1 MNTWLAIKT
10 TSSQV
15 PRKNGNS
22 VPVLYVLI
30 GLPAAGKSTWV
41 TQQDWASTC
50 DLISTDLYVDRFAA
64 RTGHSYNQVFEAVM
78 PRAIRLMMRAV
89 RRAQARGQDIIW
101 DQTNLT
107 RASRARKFRILPEYR
122 AVAVVFAAPE
132 PEEHA
137 RRLASRPGKRIP
149 DAVLADMIQSYEPP
163 DEGEGFEE
171 IWYAQ

>member
-1 MNTWLAIKT
+1 M
-10 TSSQV
+10 V
-15 PRKNGNS
+15 PRKNGDI
-22 VPVLYVLI
+22 VPVVYVLI

-41 TQQDWASTC
+41 AQQDWASTC
-50 DLISTDLYVDRFAA
+50 AYISTDHYVDRFAA
-64 RTGHSYNQVFEAVM
+64 RMGQTYNQVFKTVM

-89 RRAQARGQDIIW
+89 RRAQAQGQDIIW

-107 RASRARKFRILPEYR
+107 RASRARKFRLLPEYR

-132 PEEHA
+132 PQEHA
-137 RRLASRPGKRIP
+137 RRLTSRPGKRIP
-149 DAVLADMIQSYEPP
+149 ESVLASMTQSYEAP

>member
-1 MNTWLAIKT
+1 MPATKITN
-10 TSSQV
+10 SQV
-15 PRKNGNS
+15 PRKNGNIVS
-22 VPVLYVLI
+22 VLYVLI

-41 TQQDWASTC
+41 AQQDWASTC
-50 DLISTDLYVDRFAA
+50 AYISTDHYVDRYAA
-64 RTGHSYNQVFEAVM
+64 RMGQTYNQVFQSVM

-89 RRAQARGQDIIW
+89 RRAQAQGQDIIW

-107 RASRARKFRILPEYR
+107 RASRARKFRILPDYR

-137 RRLASRPGKRIP
+137 RRLTSRHGKRIP
-149 DAVLADMIQSYEPP
+149 DTVLANMIQSYEAP
-163 DEGEGFEE
+163 EESEGFRE

>member
-1 MNTWLAIKT
+1 VTG
-10 TSSQV
+10 
-15 PRKNGNS
+15 KNGNI

-30 GLPAAGKSTWV
+30 GLPASGKSTWV
-41 TQQDWASTC
+41 SQQFWTDECAY
-50 DLISTDLYVDRFAA
+50 ISTDHYVDRFAA

-89 RRAQARGQDIIW
+89 RRAQDRGLDIIW

-137 RRLASRPGKRIP
+137 RRLAGRPGKRIP
-149 DAVLADMIQSYEPP
+149 DTVLATMIKSYEAP
-163 DEGEGFEE
+163 DESEGFEE

>member
-1 MNTWLAIKT
+1 M
-10 TSSQV
+10 S
-15 PRKNGNS
+15 NS
-22 VPVLYVLI
+22 PTVYVLI

-41 TQQDWASTC
+41 SQQDWASTC
-50 DLISTDLYVDRFAA
+50 ALISTDLYVDRFAA

-89 RRAQARGQDIIW
+89 RRAQAQGLDIIW

-107 RASRARKFRILPEYR
+107 RASRARKVRILPEYR

-137 RRLASRPGKRIP
+137 RRLASRPGKQIP
-149 DAVLADMIQSYEPP
+149 DTVLADMIQSYDPP
-163 DEGEGFEE
+163 EESEGFEE

>member
-1 MNTWLAIKT
+1 M
-10 TSSQV
+10 S
-15 PRKNGNS
+15 NS
-22 VPVLYVLI
+22 PTVYVLI

-41 TQQDWASTC
+41 SQQDWASTC
-50 DLISTDLYVDRFAA
+50 ALISTDLYVDRFAA

-89 RRAQARGQDIIW
+89 RRAQAQGLDIIW

-107 RASRARKFRILPEYR
+107 RASRARKFRLLPDYQH
-122 AVAVVFAAPE
+122 VAVVFAAPE

-137 RRLASRPGKRIP
+137 RRLAARPGKQIP
-149 DAVLADMIQSYEPP
+149 DTVLADMIQSYEAP
-163 DEGEGFEE
+163 EESEGFRE

>member
-1 MNTWLAIKT
+1 
-10 TSSQV
+10 
-15 PRKNGNS
+15 
-22 VPVLYVLI
+22 VPVVYVLI

-41 TQQDWASTC
+41 TQQDWAGNC
-50 DLISTDLYVDRFAA
+50 ALISTDHYVDRFAA
-64 RTGHSYNQVFEAVM
+64 RTGQTYNQVFQSVM

-89 RRAQARGQDIIW
+89 RRAQAQGQDIIW

-107 RASRARKFRILPEYR
+107 RSSRARKFRLLPEYC

-132 PEEHA
+132 AQEHA

-149 DAVLADMIQSYEPP
+149 DTVLADMIHSYETP
-163 DEGEGFEE
+163 DLSEGFAE

>member
-1 MNTWLAIKT
+1 M
-10 TSSQV
+10 S
-15 PRKNGNS
+15 NS
-22 VPVLYVLI
+22 PTVYVLI

-78 PRAIRLMMRAV
+78 PRAIRLMMREV

-122 AVAVVFAAPE
+122 AVAVVFAPPE

-137 RRLASRPGKRIP
+137 RRLAARPGKQIP
-149 DAVLADMIQSYEPP
+149 DTVLADMVQSYEAP
-163 DEGEGFEE
+163 EESEGFEE

>member
-1 MNTWLAIKT
+1 M
-10 TSSQV
+10 
-15 PRKNGNS
+15 
-22 VPVLYVLI
+22 LYVLI

-41 TQQDWASTC
+41 AQQDWASTC
-50 DLISTDLYVDRFAA
+50 AYISTDHYVDRFAT
-64 RTGHSYNQVFEAVM
+64 RMGQTYNQVFQAVM

-107 RASRARKFRILPEYR
+107 CASRARKFRLLPEYR
-122 AVAVVFAAPE
+122 AVAVVFATPE
-132 PEEHA
+132 PQEHS

-149 DAVLADMIQSYEPP
+149 DAVLASMTQSYAAP
-163 DEGEGFEE
+163 DESEGFEE